1 MSARVQTLAGLVVG
15 AVIGIGAGWFIWGA
29 DKGSVQPP
37 SKVAQPDAATAQNTP
52 ASARQSVD
60 ESAGEKARVKPP
72 QKRPFPVIETLKSK
86 EAPPVKPKPLPP
98 VIQADFARS
107 SDGFTF
113 VNDPFRGTKSP
124 RYARGKWTAIGGRK
138 GGALKIE
145 LGGHDNKGIQGMSGG
160 WRRKFILAEPAKL
173 VLTFHYILT
182 QASDYEDDEISQV
195 IVTVD
200 GKHVRVGDKDHL
212 AQIAGDG
219 NGGDERTTGWQVFTA
234 RLGELS
240 AGKHTFLVGGYN
252 SKKTLANESTEVL
265 IDDVKLLHETPDIL
279 KHYPEISVSVRGE
292 QKKEEKKEEKK
303 DEGEGIEELIF

>member
-1 MSARVQTLAGLVVG
+1 MSARVQALAGLVVG
-15 AVIGIGAGWFIWGA
+15 AAIGIGAGWFIWGA
-29 DKGSVQPP
+29 DKGSVQSP
-37 SKVAQPDAATAQNTP
+37 SKIAQSDAGTAQKAP
-52 ASARQSVD
+52 APAQQSAD
-60 ESAGEKARVKPP
+60 KSADVKAKSLGKVGTTRGE
-72 QKRPFPVIETLKSK
+72 T
-86 EAPPVKPKPLPP
+86 PPVKPKPLPP
-98 VIQADFARS
+98 VIQADFARN
-107 SDGFTF
+107 SDGFTY
-113 VNDPFRGTKSP
+113 VDDPFRGTKSP
-124 RYARGKWTAIGGRK
+124 QYAKGKWTAIGGRK

-160 WRRKFILAEPAKL
+160 WRRTFILAEPAKL

-292 QKKEEKKEEKK
+292 QKKKEKKEEKK

>member
-1 MSARVQTLAGLVVG
+1 MSARVQALAGLVVG
-15 AVIGIGAGWFIWGA
+15 AAIGIGAGWFIWGA
-29 DKGSVQPP
+29 NKRSVQSQ
-37 SKVAQPDAATAQNTP
+37 SKIAQSDAATAQNKHTP
-52 ASARQSVD
+52 AQQTGSKSADVKAKSLGKVGTTR
-60 ESAGEKARVKPP
+60 GE
-72 QKRPFPVIETLKSK
+72 T
-86 EAPPVKPKPLPP
+86 PPVKPKPLPP
-98 VIQADFARS
+98 VIQADFSRN
-107 SDGFTF
+107 SDGFTY
-113 VNDPFRGTKSP
+113 VDDPFRGTKSP
-124 RYARGKWTAIGGRK
+124 QYARGKWTAIGGRK

>member
-15 AVIGIGAGWFIWGA
+15 AAIGIGAGWFIWGA
-29 DKGSVQPP
+29 DKGSVQSP
-37 SKVAQPDAATAQNTP
+37 SKVAQSDAGTAQKAP
-52 ASARQSVD
+52 APAQQSADKSADVKA
-60 ESAGEKARVKPP
+60 ESPGKVGTTRGE
-72 QKRPFPVIETLKSK
+72 T
-86 EAPPVKPKPLPP
+86 PPVKPKPLPP
-98 VIQADFARS
+98 VIQADFSRN
-107 SDGFTF
+107 SDGFTY
-113 VNDPFRGTKSP
+113 VDDPFRGTKSP
-124 RYARGKWTAIGGRK
+124 QYARGKWTAIGGHK
-138 GGALKIE
+138 GGALKVE